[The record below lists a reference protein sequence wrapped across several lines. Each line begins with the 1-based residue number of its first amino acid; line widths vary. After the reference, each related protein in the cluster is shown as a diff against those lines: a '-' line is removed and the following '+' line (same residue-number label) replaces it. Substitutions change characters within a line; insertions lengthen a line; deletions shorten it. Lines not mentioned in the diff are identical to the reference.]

1 MIENYLL
8 QFGESMGISDLK
20 FGKTDC
26 LRFEVENAGTIYLER
41 FEEEIFFYI
50 LKDFNLLN
58 LPYAYY
64 KEALVMAAHQ
74 ETYSF
79 LINPIAKENN
89 LLGFFLRLPEL
100 SCDLPMLNK
109 AFNFLLQLVQTLE
122 TRAQD
127 AIKQAFNP
135 LK

>member
-8 QFGESMGISDLK
+8 QFGESMGITGLK
-20 FGKTDC
+20 FGQTGC

-41 FEEEIFFYI
+41 VEEEIFFYI

-58 LPYAYY
+58 LPYSYY
-64 KEALVMAAHQ
+64 KEALVMTANQ

-79 LINPIAKENN
+79 LIHPIAKENN

-109 AFNFLLQLVQTLE
+109 VFNFLMQLVQTLE
-122 TRAQD
+122 TRAQE